1 MSKRHPPNPVEPTVA
16 PKRSR
21 GRAPRPERPARDR
34 SDQPRYRTAKMTPD
48 FWGIHGDAVVPGDLP
63 VDVWAGIPGETAEV
77 ELLHTGRHRAVGRF
91 FRPLG
96 PPHPLRQEPV
106 CEHFTPCGGCPLM
119 HLTTAGQHRA
129 RLAMLRDAL
138 HEVGLASLTPAS
150 IISSPEGELGYRHT
164 VKLNMGRS
172 DQGHIRVGT
181 FSRRTHRVVAIPGC
195 HVATPTLRRVM
206 SVVAHTIIELD
217 IWPFEPENGR
227 GTMRH
232 VVMRESRATGE
243 VLVTIVAG
251 NRNKTLSLLAERLSG
266 AVAEVVGV
274 HLHLNSEPGNAIFAP
289 DEDGVVRTVHL
300 AGKDTIDEKM
310 GEHSL
315 AVGPGDFYQANPAM
329 AERIGAD
336 LLELTE
342 ADRPRPVV
350 DLYCGVG
357 GFSMLLGAAHGWVLG
372 VEAVGGAVLR
382 ARENARRNR
391 IAAEFLAGDALELL
405 PEVAVRLEDR
415 HPVVLVDPARRGLG
429 DGVLDGILSLSPAR
443 IAYLSCNPRALARD
457 LGQLLA
463 RGWKV
468 RSLRAYDMFPQTA
481 HLEVLALL
489 DPPEELPLGRQ
500 APRRMVVR

>member
-1 MSKRHPPNPVEPTVA
+1 MSKRHPPNPVEPTIA

-21 GRAPRPERPARDR
+21 GPAPRPERVSRER
-34 SDQPRYRTAKMTPD
+34 SDQPRYRTAKMTPA
-48 FWGIHGDAVVPGDLP
+48 FWGIHGDAVVEGNLP
-63 VDVWAGIPGETAEV
+63 VDVWGGIPGETAEV
-77 ELLHTGRHRAVGRF
+77 ELVHIGRHRAVGRF

-96 PPHPLRQEPV
+96 PPHPLRTEPV

-119 HLTTAGQHRA
+119 HLNAEGQQRA
-129 RLAMLRDAL
+129 RLALLRDAL
-138 HEVGLASLTPAS
+138 TEVGLGSLTPAS
-150 IISSPEGELGYRHT
+150 IVASPEGELGYRHT
-164 VKLNMGRS
+164 VKLAMGRS

-181 FSRRTHRVVAIPGC
+181 FSRRSHRVVAIPGC
-195 HVATPTLRRVM
+195 HVATATLRRVM
-206 SVVAHTIIELD
+206 SVVAHAIIELD
-217 IWPFEPENGR
+217 IWPFDPETGH

-232 VVMRESRATGE
+232 VVMRQSRASGE
-243 VLVTIVAG
+243 VLVTLVAAG
-251 NRNKTLSLLAERLSG
+251 RNKTLGELAERISG

-274 HLHLNSEPGNAIFAP
+274 HLHLNSDPGNSIFNP
-289 DEDGVVRTVHL
+289 DEDGVVRTIHL
-300 AGKDTIDEKM
+300 AGKDTIDENL
-310 GEHSL
+310 GANSL
-315 AVGPGDFYQANPAM
+315 AVGPGDFFQANPAM

-336 LLELTE
+336 LLELLV

-357 GFSMLLGAAHGWVLG
+357 GFSLLLGAAHGWVLG

-391 IAAEFLAGDALELL
+391 VAAEFLAGDALHLL
-405 PEVAVRLEDR
+405 PEVATRLDER

-429 DGVLDGILSLSPAR
+429 DGVLDGILSLRPAR

-457 LGQLLA
+457 LGQMMA
-463 RGWKV
+463 HGWTV
-468 RSLRAYDMFPQTA
+468 RSLQAYDMFPQTA

-500 APRRMVVR
+500 APRRVVVR